1 MISLQQAA
9 DILTNND
16 NYAILTHQYPDGDTL
31 GSAFALCRILMEKG
45 KRAKVLI
52 NGELPKKFEYL
63 AENLP
68 KDNFDIKTV
77 ISVDV
82 ADSKLL
88 GELNKYKGNVLLA
101 VDHHVAHKPFAKN
114 IYVDSTAAATAE
126 IIYQLGE
133 LLDSK
138 FSAETADC
146 IYTGLTTDTG
156 CFRYNNTTA
165 RTHNI
170 AAAMIEKGCRSGKI
184 NKEMFETVSRRRMAL
199 ENYVLSNIQYYADG
213 KIAVI
218 YTTKEILDKYGV
230 SEDELEGLSAIPRQ
244 IQGVMIG
251 ITLREKSDT
260 AFKISLRTNEG
271 IDAGKICSHFGGGG
285 HKAAAGCAIDG
296 TLEDVIEKISKEAQL
311 AL

>member
-1 MISLQQAA
+1 MISLQQTA
-9 DILTNND
+9 DILMSND

-52 NGELPKKFEYL
+52 NGELPSKFKYL
-63 AENLP
+63 TENLP
-68 KDNFDIKTV
+68 NDDFDAQTI

-88 GELNKYKGNVLLA
+88 GELSKYKENVLLA
-101 VDHHVAHKPFAKN
+101 IDHHITHKPFAKN
-114 IYVDSTAAATAE
+114 IYVNSQAAATTE
-126 IIYQLGE
+126 IIYNIGI

-138 FSAETADC
+138 FSVEIADC

-156 CFRYNNTTA
+156 CFRYSNTTSK
-165 RTHNI
+165 THNI
-170 AAAMIEKGCRSGKI
+170 AAAMIEKGCHSSKI
-184 NKEMFETVSRRRMAL
+184 NKEMFETVSRQRMAL
-199 ENYVLSNIQYYADG
+199 ENYVMSNIQYYADG
-213 KIAVI
+213 KVAVI
-218 YTTKEILDKYGV
+218 YTTKEILNKYGV

-251 ITLREKSDT
+251 ITLREKSST
-260 AFKISLRTNEG
+260 TFKISVRTNNG
-271 IDAGKICSHFGGGG
+271 IDAGKICAGFGGGG
-285 HKAAAGCAIDG
+285 HEAAAGCSIDG
-296 TLEDVIEKISKEAQL
+296 TLEEVIDKISRAAQL